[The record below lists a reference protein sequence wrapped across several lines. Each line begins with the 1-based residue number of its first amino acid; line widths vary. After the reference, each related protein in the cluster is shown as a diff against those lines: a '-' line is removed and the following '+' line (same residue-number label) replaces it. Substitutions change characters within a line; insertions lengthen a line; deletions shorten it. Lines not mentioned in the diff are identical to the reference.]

1 VFRRPFLAPNQRS
14 TFCTA
19 PTMVVGFYLLLVLAT
34 TIIALNNVVDG
45 KDVDT
50 TTRMGSINDGYGYE
64 IGNRLFPAA
73 QLELY
78 TPTNSVLGVVSV
90 RNLTVTTTTT
100 NTSTARHGQEV
111 VDNILQSAINRF
123 IKSLE
128 RLPDF
133 DIDYAV
139 NPSNLPLHVMDRIKI
154 SVESVNT
161 KLYHGVKE
169 DYVLCIPD
177 DRSEIVLMASTVFGA
192 LHGLETLG
200 QLLEYGWTSSLSSIT
215 GKGGRSGSS
224 SRTGWD
230 HNNDAIFVIRD
241 IPLYISDAPSYPFRG
256 LMIDTARHYLPLDLI
271 LDNLDIMAMNKLNI
285 LHWHISDSQSFPY
298 ESRSYPELATKGAY
312 HPKRIYTVQEI
323 ERVINEAY
331 RRGIRVIP
339 EIDMPGH
346 TNAIAKSHPEVMA
359 QCPHPAEPM
368 NPTVPETYQFVET
381 VYKDLNDLFPDDYVH
396 VGGDEVELS
405 EKCWLNSPQI
415 TQWMKDHKMNKTVE
429 LYEYFET
436 RLLEI
441 VSGLG
446 KTPIVW
452 QEVFNLNLTIP
463 NNTIIDVWKG
473 FDKYTIQNATLQNY
487 QVVLSGCWYLDH
499 LGDSWSTF
507 YRCDPRNF
515 TGGNT
520 DLMIGG
526 HASMWGENVD
536 ASNFI
541 SRVWPR
547 ASAVAERLWTGDI
560 SKGASTTID
569 DRIHNFRCR
578 MVQQGFD
585 AGPTRPGSC
594 PSEVRY
600 QPSRCDNTHSERKGS
615 GSSVE
620 DDAVKPGSSSWWR

>member
-1 VFRRPFLAPNQRS
+1 ML
-14 TFCTA
+14 
-19 PTMVVGFYLLLVLAT
+19 GFYFLLLVFT
-34 TIIALNNVVDG
+34 TSVVVG
-45 KDVDT
+45 
-50 TTRMGSINDGYGYE
+50 INDGKVETSRIGESAILDGYEYE
-64 IGNRLFPAA
+64 IGHKLFPSA

-78 TPTNSVLGVVSV
+78 TTSNPTIGVVSV
-90 RNLTVTTTTT
+90 RNLTLTTTTYGGGGGG
-100 NTSTARHGQEV
+100 SV
-111 VDNILQSAINRF
+111 VVANFLQPAITRF
-123 IKSLE
+123 MKALT

-133 DIDYAV
+133 YDDYAV
-139 NPSNLPLHVMDRIKI
+139 NPSNVPLHVVDRVEIV
-154 SVESVNT
+154 VESSNT
-161 KLYHGVKE
+161 TLYHGVKE
-169 DYVLCIPD
+169 GYELSIPH
-177 DRSEIVLMASTVFGA
+177 DRSVAVLKASTVFGA

-200 QLLEYGWTSSLSSIT
+200 QLLEYGWMSSSTNTGTGAGSSTSSSTSNGDHSS
-215 GKGGRSGSS
+215 
-224 SRTGWD
+224 
-230 HNNDAIFVIRD
+230 DAIFVIRD
-241 IPLYISDAPSYPFRG
+241 IPLYISDSPSYPYRG

-271 LDNLDIMAMNKLNI
+271 LDNLDVMAMNKLNI

-298 ESRSYPELATKGAY
+298 ESKSYPELAKRGAY
-312 HPKRIYTVQEI
+312 HPKRIYTVQDI
-323 ERVINEAY
+323 QRVIQEAY
-331 RRGIRVIP
+331 LRGIRVIP

-359 QCPHPAEPM
+359 HCPDPAEPM
-368 NPTVPETYQFVET
+368 NPTVPETYRFVET
-381 VYKDLNDLFPDDYVH
+381 LYRDLDDLFPDSHVH

-405 EKCWLNSPQI
+405 EKCWLNSSQI
-415 TQWMKDHKMNKTVE
+415 VRWMTDHKMNKTVE

-441 VSGLG
+441 VSNLG

-487 QVVLSGCWYLDH
+487 TVILSGCWYLDH
-499 LGDSWSTF
+499 LSDTWSTF

-515 TGGNT
+515 TGGSK

-526 HASMWGENVD
+526 HASMWGESVD

-547 ASAVAERLWTGDI
+547 ASAVAERLWTGDV

-578 MVQQGFD
+578 MVQQGFG
-585 AGPTRPGSC
+585 AGPTRPGFC

-600 QPSRCDNTHSERKGS
+600 QPRGCCDNTHSERIGGRPS
-615 GSSVE
+615 G
-620 DDAVKPGSSSWWR
+620 DDDVVKVDSSSWWW